1 MFNKEKIILLQ
12 EEVNNH
18 IKENETINSGFQ
30 KEIKALK
37 QSNVDLKNTLDK
49 ILDTLDGDSFSKDW
63 EEYQKYNEMKDKLP
77 DIEEMYQL
85 KRFKKLIAEI
95 ASCDQSILTLRGE
108 ILKLSGDLSNS
119 AYAVQKGIKT
129 FLSDQINIKENILHE
144 IETILEYLRSKVH
157 QKDLLESFKLYAI
170 STEWLK
176 P

>member
-1 MFNKEKIILLQ
+1 
-12 EEVNNH
+12 
-18 IKENETINSGFQ
+18 
-30 KEIKALK
+30 
-37 QSNVDLKNTLDK
+37 
-49 ILDTLDGDSFSKDW
+49 
-63 EEYQKYNEMKDKLP
+63 MKDKLP